1 MSTPTPPPITEATN
15 PQSALPDFAS
25 VFQFNNRVSTLEKDV
40 SELKKYDPLKT
51 QVTALVDEHLDARL
65 GATRDE
71 FMNYL
76 LASITAKITP
86 QVIQKMVKE
95 SLEEAVL
102 AKESSQPQYS
112 YETAAM
118 LTEFELKKILIDTMD
133 KSQSYLMASE
143 HRECY
148 NGLIKS
154 YELNKSL
161 FSTYEKLDWEN
172 PEGGDYPFDLTKPLP
187 IVMSGNHQKVLVDYF
202 FNNDLKY
209 MQGGV
214 LTMTYTTSITKIKA
228 AQYDLPGIVDM
239 VPNIWSHVKVA
250 YDKHALWRILHW
262 REQHKTFYRYAR
274 GLESRHDVYSTKHIL
289 AVTQVKV
296 MRKHR
301 YGYLKEI
308 VVRRDDI
315 DLYTFTEGDFPRL
328 GINDIEDMLPLF
340 SDGILTR
347 LLTSLDDITKN
358 IHMEYL
364 PKRRWSS
371 LEKKRA
377 HIMIKAINKL
387 LKERRMMRSLEK
399 FIGGRHYGTDLRL
412 LQ

>member
-1 MSTPTPPPITEATN
+1 
-15 PQSALPDFAS
+15 
-25 VFQFNNRVSTLEKDV
+25 
-40 SELKKYDPLKT
+40 
-51 QVTALVDEHLDARL
+51 
-65 GATRDE
+65 
-71 FMNYL
+71 
-76 LASITAKITP
+76 
-86 QVIQKMVKE
+86 MVKE

-328 GINDIEDMLPLF
+328 GINDIEDMLPLKKINITKPETTRPGLRKRDPFTPYQDPQGFIYVDNQERNRLMHSDELYKF
-340 SDGILTR
+340 SDGTLTR